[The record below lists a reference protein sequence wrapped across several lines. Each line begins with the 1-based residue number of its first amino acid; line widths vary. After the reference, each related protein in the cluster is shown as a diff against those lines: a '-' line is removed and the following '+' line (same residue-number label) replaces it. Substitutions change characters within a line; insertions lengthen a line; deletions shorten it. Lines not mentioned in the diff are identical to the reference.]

1 MLVELAVRDLGVI
14 AELRI
19 PFGPGMSA
27 LTGETG
33 AGKTMIIEALS
44 LLLGGKADPTR
55 VRSGASEA
63 VIEGYFTLPIETGDQ
78 GEAEYVLR
86 RVVPVEGRSR
96 SYINGGLTTAAGLG
110 ELGSSLVEI
119 CGQHAYQRLQS
130 PPAQRRALDR
140 FAKIDTTAFKE
151 ALKLRR
157 SLVAEL
163 EGLGGD
169 ERLRAREIDL
179 LRYQLAELAAA
190 ALTDPAEDE
199 VLSVA
204 EDRLAQSDSAV
215 ENGRIAYAVINEERG
230 ATDQLATALSH
241 IERIPHFA
249 DQSIRL
255 QSTIAELSDLAHDL
269 RAVVEG
275 VEADPLELER
285 LRNRRQLL
293 SELRR
298 KYGETLEEVMAYEV
312 AMAQRLSDLEAHEE
326 RAALLEANI
335 GEADAEI
342 ARLGADIAVQRKE
355 AAPRFAAAITA
366 QLGEVAMKSARI
378 DCAVSG
384 DGPADEVEFLLAANP
399 GLNPAPLSKAA
410 SGGELSRAMLA
421 LHLVTSEGAPTM
433 IFDEVDAGLGG
444 AAAVEVGRALAGLA
458 DHSQVL
464 VVTHLPQVAAHADHQ
479 LVVSKSGSDLAI
491 STVVAVKDQERII
504 ELSRMLSGSPDSE
517 RARSH
522 AEELLAEAR
531 SRQVKV

>member
-1 MLVELAVRDLGVI
+1 MR
-14 AELRI
+14 
-19 PFGPGMSA
+19 SA
-27 LTGETG
+27 APL
-33 AGKTMIIEALS
+33 
-44 LLLGGKADPTR
+44 
-55 VRSGASEA
+55 
-63 VIEGYFTLPIETGDQ
+63 
-78 GEAEYVLR
+78 
-86 RVVPVEGRSR
+86 
-96 SYINGGLTTAAGLG
+96 IN
-110 ELGSSLVEI
+110 
-119 CGQHAYQRLQS
+119 S
-130 PPAQRRALDR
+130 P
-140 FAKIDTTAFKE
+140 
-151 ALKLRR
+151 
-157 SLVAEL
+157 
-163 EGLGGD
+163 
-169 ERLRAREIDL
+169 
-179 LRYQLAELAAA
+179 
-190 ALTDPAEDE
+190 
-199 VLSVA
+199 
-204 EDRLAQSDSAV
+204 
-215 ENGRIAYAVINEERG
+215 
-230 ATDQLATALSH
+230 
-241 IERIPHFA
+241 RIPHFA

-326 RAALLEANI
+326 RAGLLEANI